1 MMGSVLLRGALVVVA
16 LLVLGWLGVLYRDR
30 RVGQDAADVIFYQPE
45 LPRAE
50 FERQLNRLRDARL
63 MDPDRYWDL
72 TRARYLLL
80 RDRPR
85 RALRAAEEIVGDE
98 PDNLEAWLVVY
109 QAAELVDPS
118 RSGDAI
124 DRIRQLNPRLLR
136 GSARG

>member
-1 MMGSVLLRGALVVVA
+1 MMGSVLQRGALVVVA

-30 RVGQDAADVIFYQPE
+30 RVGQDAADAIFYQPE

-50 FERQLNRLRDARL
+50 FERQLDRLREARL

-85 RALRAAEEIVGDE
+85 RALHAAEEIVGEE

-109 QAAELVDPS
+109 QAAELVDSS

-124 DRIRQLNPRLLR
+124 DRIRELNPRLLR

>member
-1 MMGSVLLRGALVVVA
+1 MGSVLQRGALVVVA

-30 RVGQDAADVIFYQPE
+30 RVGQDAADAIFYRPE

-50 FERQLNRLRDARL
+50 FERQLDRLREARL

-85 RALRAAEEIVGDE
+85 RALHAAEEIVGDE

-109 QAAELVDPS
+109 QAAELVDSS
-118 RSGDAI
+118 RSGEAI

>member
-1 MMGSVLLRGALVVVA
+1 MMGSVLQRGALVVVA

-30 RVGQDAADVIFYQPE
+30 RVGQDAADAIFYRPE

-50 FERQLNRLRDARL
+50 FERQLDRLREARL

-85 RALRAAEEIVGDE
+85 RALHAAEEIVGDE

-109 QAAELVDPS
+109 QAAELVDSS
-118 RSGDAI
+118 RTGEAI

>member
-1 MMGSVLLRGALVVVA
+1 
-16 LLVLGWLGVLYRDR
+16 
-30 RVGQDAADVIFYQPE
+30 
-45 LPRAE
+45 
-50 FERQLNRLRDARL
+50 

-85 RALRAAEEIVGDE
+85 RALHAAEEIVGDE

-109 QAAELVDPS
+109 QAAELVDSS
-118 RSGDAI
+118 RTGEAI

>member
-1 MMGSVLLRGALVVVA
+1 MMGSVLLRGAVVVVA

-30 RVGQDAADVIFYQPE
+30 RVGQDAADAIFYHPK

-50 FERQLNRLRDARL
+50 FERQLDRLGEARL

-85 RALRAAEEIVGDE
+85 RALRAADEIVGDE

-109 QAAELVDPS
+109 QAAELVDPN
-118 RSGDAI
+118 RSGDAV
-124 DRIRQLNPRLLR
+124 DRIRQLNPRLVR